1 MEETGVGAR
10 LIGEQRIWRMV
21 LEETDRE
28 LVEACQRG
36 EREGFRALF
45 ERHKDRVYSIALR
58 YSGDESTAMDIAQE
72 TFLKLFSCI
81 RGFRGESSFESW
93 LYRLVVNSCLERK
106 RKEQRLISLV
116 GQLHCGLDEPGDKC
130 RTAETAEV
138 QRREGVVRGRA
149 PPQHRL

>member
-1 MEETGVGAR
+1 MEGTGVGAR
-10 LIGEQRIWRMV
+10 LIGEQRIWRVV

-28 LVEACQRG
+28 LGEACERG
-36 EREGFRALF
+36 ERERFRALF

-93 LYRLVVNSCLERK
+93 LYRLVVNSCLDRK
-106 RKEQRLISLV
+106 RKERRLMPLV
-116 GQLHCGLDEPGDKC
+116 AELLDALRSAGDLTEGGA
-130 RTAETAEV
+130 RAEV
-138 QRREGVVRGRA
+138 GRRGAWV
-149 PPQHRL
+149 